1 MLKNE
6 TMENY
11 KGFIIF
17 GGVSKDEQGR
27 CCSYGLVCMRGP
39 RTILQVQRI
48 EGTTFSGKEE
58 AEQHGIELCKLWIDE
73 HRSGQGTP

>member
-1 MLKNE
+1 
-6 TMENY
+6 MENY

-17 GGVSKDEQGR
+17 GGISTEEQGR
-27 CCSYGLVCMRGP
+27 CCSYGLVCMKGP

-48 EGTTFSGKEE
+48 QGTTFRGKEE

-73 HRSGQGTP
+73 HHSPQGIP